1 MALRVPG
8 AAGSATLTRQQL
20 ESLAT
25 PLFRRLRLP
34 IDVACWQVGWNR
46 GECPTIVAGRH
57 VGCNN
62 TVQHIDVACWQV
74 GWNASEYPTDVA
86 CW

>member
-8 AAGSATLTRQQL
+8 AVGSATLTRQQL

-34 IDVACWQVGWNR
+34 IDVACWQVGAAAM
-46 GECPTIVAGRH
+46 ECRDITQWPMHMV
-57 VGCNN
+57 
-62 TVQHIDVACWQV
+62 
-74 GWNASEYPTDVA
+74 
-86 CW
+86 

>member
-8 AAGSATLTRQQL
+8 VAGGAVTLTRQQL

-34 IDVACWQVGWNR
+34 VDAACWQVRVW
-46 GECPTIVAGRH
+46 C
-57 VGCNN
+57 
-62 TVQHIDVACWQV
+62 
-74 GWNASEYPTDVA
+74 YPTQKVGDTYVESR
-86 CW
+86 